1 MYGLHLYIG
10 LKQEGESCGS
20 CFCPPTYTAG
30 NCAPGLQCQK
40 DPRISDAAGKCV
52 RAGQIAIQAIS
63 KYKVS
68 NNFKH
73 GFVVKPNHLF
83 QFNFIYLKGPN
94 QTIKINLDYTRWKV
108 HLHCIRED
116 HTGLRGLNH
125 RRKPTFSIGNNLKR
139 LGIYLI
145 PQGHAQVILRF
156 GIILDTIYIFPIETD
171 MINYFLTKI
180 KRNYVHGKQCQWSM
194 SV

>member
-1 MYGLHLYIG
+1 MSLQFFIFEGNGYNPSSRPIHPGQTANEQGVKDYLRSKGCKCHDTPYLNITSSDSRQEILCNFWASKLKFRYGY
-10 LKQEGESCGS
+10 
-20 CFCPPTYTAG
+20 
-30 NCAPGLQCQK
+30 
-40 DPRISDAAGKCV
+40 
-52 RAGQIAIQAIS
+52 
-63 KYKVS
+63 
-68 NNFKH
+68 
-73 GFVVKPNHLF
+73 VVKPKYLF

-156 GIILDTIYIFPIETD
+156 GIILNIIYI
-171 MINYFLTKI
+171 INY
-180 KRNYVHGKQCQWSM
+180 
-194 SV
+194 

>member
-1 MYGLHLYIG
+1 MLRENVYEQVRLQFKPFQNTRFQITYNNEYFIWICLYNFLYLKEMVIIRAVGQSILDKQQMNKGWKITYVLRVVNAMIHRIWISHRPIVGRKYSAIFG
-10 LKQEGESCGS
+10 LKFRYG
-20 CFCPPTYTAG
+20 Y
-30 NCAPGLQCQK
+30 
-40 DPRISDAAGKCV
+40 
-52 RAGQIAIQAIS
+52 
-63 KYKVS
+63 
-68 NNFKH
+68 
-73 GFVVKPNHLF
+73 VVKPKYLF

-145 PQGHAQVILRF
+145 P
-156 GIILDTIYIFPIETD
+156 
-171 MINYFLTKI
+171 
-180 KRNYVHGKQCQWSM
+180 
-194 SV
+194 